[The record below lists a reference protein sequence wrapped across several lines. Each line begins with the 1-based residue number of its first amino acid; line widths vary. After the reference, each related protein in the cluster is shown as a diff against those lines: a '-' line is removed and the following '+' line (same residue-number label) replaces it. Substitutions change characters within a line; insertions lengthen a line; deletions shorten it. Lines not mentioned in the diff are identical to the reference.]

1 MVLDASLA
9 LEWCFPDEHT
19 ESGDEFLRV
28 LKNVEIFVPTVWPME
43 IANAMLVGERAGR
56 LGPREIAR
64 FLDLVQ
70 ELGPQIESS
79 DPLGQLEGAL
89 RVGREHQLSAY
100 DASYLALAM
109 TTGAALATLDRRL
122 RQAAERAG
130 VALLK
135 P

>member
-1 MVLDASLA
+1 M
-9 LEWCFPDEHT
+9 
-19 ESGDEFLRV
+19 
-28 LKNVEIFVPTVWPME
+28 
-43 IANAMLVGERAGR
+43 
-56 LGPREIAR
+56 
-64 FLDLVQ
+64 
-70 ELGPQIESS
+70 
-79 DPLGQLEGAL
+79 
-89 RVGREHQLSAY
+89 GREHQLSAY

>member
-1 MVLDASLA
+1 M
-9 LEWCFPDEHT
+9 
-19 ESGDEFLRV
+19 
-28 LKNVEIFVPTVWPME
+28 PTVWPME

-70 ELGPQIESS
+70 ELGPQIESV